1 VTAVKIIMSR
11 SLSVS
16 WFVLPLFGSCAWFG
30 GSGNQTGAVGDAVVG
45 REPAVVMAPSV
56 PVDAAAVAPAAQPA
70 ATPST
75 QGDEL
80 PAFWRDPSYRQRLAE
95 SYFAEGDVEPKPPT
109 AGERATLQEVA
120 DAMGNDKADDAI
132 RLLQRQQGPA
142 VTAVIDFTLGTLH
155 MQREQ
160 LAEAA
165 AAYVIATTKVTR
177 FRRAWKNLGLVQVRL
192 GAHTDAARSLTRVI
206 ELGGADA
213 LTFGLLGFA
222 LSNAD
227 DHLAAES
234 AYRMATMLDPATMD
248 WRLGLAR
255 SLFRQRRHADAA
267 ALCATMI
274 ALHPDRTDLWLLQAN
289 AYVGMNELRKAAEN
303 YEVVDRLGQSS
314 AESLYMLGDIYTNE
328 ALPDLASN
336 AYVRA
341 IGRDHKGDPSRALRA
356 AKALAARGAHGE
368 CKLVVDALEQ
378 TLGSKLDDVAKKDVL
393 KLRARLAVASGAGEE
408 EARVLEQLV
417 ALDPL
422 DGEAILLLGQYHQRR
437 GEPER
442 AVLQFERAAG
452 IAAFEADAKV
462 QHAQLLV
469 KQARYAEALPL
480 LRRAQQLKPRDPIQQ
495 FLDQVEKAAQGK

>member
-1 VTAVKIIMSR
+1 MRHSP
-11 SLSVS
+11 SVS
-16 WFVLPLFGSCAWFG
+16 WLLLPLLGGCAWFG
-30 GSGNQTGAVGDAVVG
+30 GGNQAGSVGEAVVAS
-45 REPAVVMAPSV
+45 EPAAGTTAKAPADASGGNGASVEAAAAAPATPAAPSI
-56 PVDAAAVAPAAQPA
+56 
-70 ATPST
+70 
-75 QGDEL
+75 QGDEV
-80 PAFWRDPSYRQRLAE
+80 PAFWLDPGWRQRLAE

-109 AGERATLQEVA
+109 PGERAILAEVA
-120 DAMGNDKADDAI
+120 DAMANEKVDDAI
-132 RLLQRQQGPA
+132 RMLQRQQGPN
-142 VTAVIDFTLGTLH
+142 VTAVVDFTLGTLH

-165 AAYVIATTKVTR
+165 AAYEVATGKVTR
-177 FRRAWKNLGLVQVRL
+177 FRRAWKNLGLVKVRL
-192 GAHTDAARSLTRVI
+192 GAFPDAARALTRVV

-267 ALCATMI
+267 ALCGTMI
-274 ALHPDRTDLWLLQAN
+274 TQHPERTDLWLLQAN
-289 AYVGMNELRKAAEN
+289 AYVGMNDLRKAAEN

-314 AESLYMLGDIYTNE
+314 ADSLYMLGDIYTNE
-328 ALPDLASN
+328 ELPDLAGN

-341 IGRDHKGDPSRALRA
+341 IGRDQKGDPGRALRA
-356 AKALAARGAHGE
+356 AKALAARGAHPE
-368 CKLVVDALEQ
+368 CKTVVDALEQ
-378 TLGSKLDDVAKKDVL
+378 AMGGKLDDTAKKDVL

-417 ALDPL
+417 TLDPL
-422 DGEAILLLGQYHQRR
+422 DGEAILLLGQYHARR

-442 AVLQFERAAG
+442 AVLQYERAAG

-462 QHAQLLV
+462 RHSQLLV
-469 KQARYAEALPL
+469 GQGRYAEALPL
-480 LRRAQQLKPRDPIQQ
+480 LRRAQQLKPRDNIQQ